1 MPYIA
6 RGYKPRGEQ
15 KNLSIKTKLSMIM
28 SCSVLVI
35 LVLNIALSYYTTEEN
50 LRQDS
55 ENKMVLTAKQIAIA
69 VEQNQ
74 YSSDYV
80 KRQIGNNLWLAA
92 VMAAEELD
100 PDINNITNEELVR
113 LSQKV
118 GVSHISLME
127 QTDDDIVVSR
137 SSDPREIGLSTK
149 SMTYWY
155 QAFKQ
160 LFEKQQVTIP
170 QGQKLE
176 HFWSDGFEYSTSS
189 PSDIDIWGY
198 YHDGKRNYIINPFYN
213 NTEVDDYVK
222 ISSPDEILNK
232 IREVNPSILEIT
244 GINPLTFG
252 SPNMGDDGRD
262 SNFSKLNNRPIRF
275 GTYQYG
281 STNEDHRAVVRA
293 IRTGQ
298 NVSFVSETH
307 EQKVLKSFI
316 PIFTP
321 NQSSYVISIVM
332 DYKQIS
338 SMVSEQLVSH
348 ASISLV
354 LLEIVIFG
362 SYLLAGYITRP
373 IQSILGKV
381 NDVAEGHFDFRLKV
395 RRKDELGQLANRI
408 NAMIRNLGHYTSRL
422 KQMYEENRAV
432 KEHLESIINQTAD
445 AIHITD
451 LEGKVLRVNRAFEQ
465 LYGFRSREVEGR
477 NLKIIPP
484 EAEEEMKRQHAQLVE
499 GMSITSNE
507 TTWMKKDGTRVE
519 VSVSTAPVRDE
530 AGEITALISVSRD
543 ITSRNRMEELLR
555 RSEKLTTVG
564 QLAAGVAHE
573 IRNPLTTLR
582 GFLQLQQES
591 NKLNHRHLDLMLSE
605 LDRINLIVGE
615 FLILAKPQAVH
626 FQNRDIRFILGDV
639 ISLLDSQ
646 AHLHG
651 VEFVLRASSDSA
663 MVHCEEN
670 QLKQVFIN
678 LLKNG
683 MEAMPNGGSIH
694 IKLKH
699 DEQLKRV
706 RIEIRDE
713 GIGIPEEMMPKLGE
727 PFFTNKESGT
737 GLGLMVSQRII
748 QSHKGM
754 MDIKSVMNKGTTVII
769 ELPASDQQ
777 PEVIEVD
784 QITDEP
790 FTDEEN

>member
-1 MPYIA
+1 M
-6 RGYKPRGEQ
+6 
-15 KNLSIKTKLSMIM
+15 SIKTKLSMIM

-55 ENKMVLTAKQIAIA
+55 ETKMVLTAKQIAIA
-69 VEQNQ
+69 VEQSQ
-74 YSSDYV
+74 SSSEYV
-80 KRQIGNNLWLAA
+80 KRQIGNNLWLAS
-92 VMAAEELD
+92 VMAAGELD
-100 PDINNITNEELVR
+100 PNINNITNEDLVR
-113 LSQKV
+113 MSEKV

-127 QTDDDIVVSR
+127 QTADDIVVTR
-137 SSDPREIGLSTK
+137 SSDPKEIGLSTK

-160 LFEKQQVTIP
+160 LFENHQVTIS
-170 QGQKLE
+170 QGQKLD
-176 HFWSDGFEYSTSS
+176 HFWSDGFEYSTSN
-189 PSDIDIWGY
+189 PSDVDIWGY

-213 NTEVDDYVK
+213 NAAVDDYVK
-222 ISSPDEILNK
+222 ISGPDEILNK
-232 IREVNPSILEIT
+232 IREVNSSILEIT

-252 SPNMGDDGRD
+252 SSNMSNDGRD
-262 SNFSKLNNRPIRF
+262 TNHNKLNNRPIRF

-281 STNEDHRAVVRA
+281 AAGEDHKAVVRA

-321 NQSSYVISIVM
+321 NESSYVISIVM

-381 NDVAEGHFDFRLKV
+381 NDVADGHFDFRLKV

-408 NAMIRNLGHYTSRL
+408 NAMIRNLGHYTNRL

-451 LEGKVLRVNRAFEQ
+451 LDGNVLRVNRAFEQ
-465 LYGFRSREVEGR
+465 LYGWRSREVEGR
-477 NLKIIPP
+477 KLKIIPP
-484 EAEEEMKRQHAQLVE
+484 GTEEEMEEQHAQLIE

-507 TTWMKKDGTRVE
+507 TTWMKKDGSRVE

-582 GFLQLQQES
+582 GFLQLQQET

-626 FQNRDIRFILGDV
+626 FQERDIRFILGDV

-651 VEFVLRASSDSA
+651 VEFVLNASSDSA

-683 MEAMPNGGSIH
+683 MEAMPDGGNIR
-694 IKLKH
+694 IKLNH
-699 DEQLKRV
+699 DEENSRV
-706 RIEIRDE
+706 RIEIKDE
-713 GIGIPEEMMPKLGE
+713 GTGIPEELMPKLGE
-727 PFFTNKESGT
+727 PFFTSKESGT

-769 ELPASDQQ
+769 DLPASPQQ
-777 PEVIEVD
+777 TESIEEEHK
-784 QITDEP
+784 TDNEP
-790 FTDEEN
+790 TDEEN

>member
-6 RGYKPRGEQ
+6 KGYKPRGEL
-15 KNLSIKTKLSMIM
+15 KKLSIKTKLSMIM

-35 LVLNIALSYYTTEEN
+35 LILNIALSYYTTEEN

-55 ENKMVLTAKQIAIA
+55 ETKMVLTAKQIAIS

-74 YSSDYV
+74 NSLDYV
-80 KRQIGNNLWLAA
+80 KRQIGNNLWLAS

-113 LSQKV
+113 LSKKV

-127 QTDDDIVVSR
+127 QTEDDIVVTR
-137 SSDPREIGLSTK
+137 SSDPREVGLSTK
-149 SMTYWY
+149 KMTYWY

-160 LFEKQQVTIP
+160 LFEKHQVTIT
-170 QGQKLE
+170 QGQKLD

-213 NTEVDDYVK
+213 NAEVDDYVK
-222 ISSPDEILNK
+222 ISGPDEILNK

-252 SPNMGDDGRD
+252 SPNMSDDGRD
-262 SNFSKLNNRPIRF
+262 SNYSKLNNRPIRF

-281 STNEDHRAVVRA
+281 TADEDHRAVVRA

-321 NQSSYVISIVM
+321 NEASYVISIVM

-381 NDVAEGHFDFRLKV
+381 NDVADGHFDFRLKV

-408 NAMIRNLGHYTSRL
+408 NAMIRNLGHYTNRL

-451 LEGKVLRVNRAFEQ
+451 LDGKVLRVNRAFEQ
-465 LYGFRSREVEGR
+465 LYGWRSREVENR
-477 NLKIIPP
+477 RLKIIPP
-484 EAEEEMKRQHAQLVE
+484 EAEEEMKQQHAQLIE
-499 GMSITSNE
+499 GLSITSNE
-507 TTWMKKDGTRVE
+507 TVWMKKDGTRVE

-530 AGEITALISVSRD
+530 LGEITALISVSRD

-582 GFLQLQQES
+582 GFLQLQQET

-626 FQNRDIRFILGDV
+626 FQERDIRFILGDV

-651 VEFVLRASSDSA
+651 VEFVLNASSDSA

-683 MEAMPNGGSIH
+683 MEAMPNGGSIR
-694 IKLKH
+694 IRLDH
-699 DEQLKRV
+699 DEELNRV
-706 RIEIRDE
+706 RIEIKDE

-769 ELPASDQQ
+769 DLPATKQL
-777 PEVIEVD
+777 PESVD
-784 QITDEP
+784 EDDRAEDAL
-790 FTDEEN
+790 TDEEN

>member
-6 RGYKPRGEQ
+6 KGYKPRGEL
-15 KNLSIKTKLSMIM
+15 KKLSIKTKLSMIM

-35 LVLNIALSYYTTEEN
+35 LILNIALSYYTTEEN

-55 ENKMVLTAKQIAIA
+55 ETKMVLTAKQIAIS

-74 YSSDYV
+74 NSLDYV
-80 KRQIGNNLWLAA
+80 KRQIGNNLWLAS

-113 LSQKV
+113 LSKKV

-127 QTDDDIVVSR
+127 QTEDDIVVTR
-137 SSDPREIGLSTK
+137 SSDPREVGLSTK
-149 SMTYWY
+149 KMTYWY

-160 LFEKQQVTIP
+160 LFEKHQVTIT
-170 QGQKLE
+170 QGQKLD

-213 NTEVDDYVK
+213 NAEVDDYVK
-222 ISSPDEILNK
+222 ISGPDEILNK

-252 SPNMGDDGRD
+252 SPNMSDDGRD
-262 SNFSKLNNRPIRF
+262 SNYSKLNNRPIRF

-281 STNEDHRAVVRA
+281 TADEDHRAVVRA

-321 NQSSYVISIVM
+321 NEASYVISIVM

-381 NDVAEGHFDFRLKV
+381 NDVADGHFDFRLKV

-408 NAMIRNLGHYTSRL
+408 NAMIRNLGHYTNRL

-451 LEGKVLRVNRAFEQ
+451 LDGKVLRVNRAFEQ
-465 LYGFRSREVEGR
+465 LYGWRSREVENR
-477 NLKIIPP
+477 RLKIIPP
-484 EAEEEMKRQHAQLVE
+484 EAEEEMRQQHAQLIE
-499 GMSITSNE
+499 GLSITSNE
-507 TTWMKKDGTRVE
+507 TVWMKKDGTRVE

-530 AGEITALISVSRD
+530 LGEITALISVSRD

-582 GFLQLQQES
+582 GFLQLQQET

-626 FQNRDIRFILGDV
+626 FQERDIRFILGDV

-651 VEFVLRASSDSA
+651 VEFVLNASSDSA

-683 MEAMPNGGSIH
+683 MEAMPNGGSIR
-694 IKLKH
+694 IRLDH
-699 DEQLKRV
+699 DEELNRV
-706 RIEIRDE
+706 RIEIKDE

-769 ELPASDQQ
+769 DLPATKQL
-777 PEVIEVD
+777 PESVEED
-784 QITDEP
+784 DRAEDA

>member
-6 RGYKPRGEQ
+6 KGYKPRGEL
-15 KNLSIKTKLSMIM
+15 KKLSIKTKLSMIM

-35 LVLNIALSYYTTEEN
+35 LILNIALSYYTTEEN

-55 ENKMVLTAKQIAIA
+55 ETKMVLTAKQIAIS

-74 YSSDYV
+74 NSLDYV
-80 KRQIGNNLWLAA
+80 KRQIGNNLWLAS

-113 LSQKV
+113 LSKKV

-127 QTDDDIVVSR
+127 QTEDDIVVTR
-137 SSDPREIGLSTK
+137 SSDPREVGLSTK
-149 SMTYWY
+149 KMTYWY

-160 LFEKQQVTIP
+160 LFEKHQVTIT
-170 QGQKLE
+170 QGQKLD

-213 NTEVDDYVK
+213 NAEVDDYVK
-222 ISSPDEILNK
+222 ISGPDEILNK

-252 SPNMGDDGRD
+252 SPNMSDDGRD
-262 SNFSKLNNRPIRF
+262 SNNSKLNNRPIRF

-281 STNEDHRAVVRA
+281 TADEDHRAVVRA

-321 NQSSYVISIVM
+321 NEASYVISIVM

-381 NDVAEGHFDFRLKV
+381 NDVADGHFDFRLKV

-408 NAMIRNLGHYTSRL
+408 NAMIRNLGHYTNRL

-451 LEGKVLRVNRAFEQ
+451 LDGKVLRVNRAFEQ
-465 LYGFRSREVEGR
+465 LYGWRSREVENR
-477 NLKIIPP
+477 RLKIIPP
-484 EAEEEMKRQHAQLVE
+484 EAEEEMKQQHAQLIE
-499 GMSITSNE
+499 GLSITSNE
-507 TTWMKKDGTRVE
+507 TIWMKKDGSRVE

-530 AGEITALISVSRD
+530 LGEITALISVSRD

-582 GFLQLQQES
+582 GFLQLQQET

-626 FQNRDIRFILGDV
+626 FQERDIRFILGDV

-651 VEFVLRASSDSA
+651 VEFVLNASSDSA

-683 MEAMPNGGSIH
+683 MEAMPNGGSIR
-694 IKLKH
+694 IRLDH
-699 DEQLKRV
+699 DEELNRV
-706 RIEIRDE
+706 RIEIKDE

-769 ELPASDQQ
+769 DLPATKQL
-777 PEVIEVD
+777 PESVEED
-784 QITDEP
+784 DRAEDAL
-790 FTDEEN
+790 TDEEN

>member
-1 MPYIA
+1 M
-6 RGYKPRGEQ
+6 
-15 KNLSIKTKLSMIM
+15 SIKTKLSMIM

-35 LVLNIALSYYTTEEN
+35 LILNIALSYYTTEEN

-55 ENKMVLTAKQIAIA
+55 ENKMVLTAKQIAIS

-74 YSSDYV
+74 YSAEYV
-80 KRQIGNNLWLAA
+80 KRQIGNNLWLASI
-92 VMAAEELD
+92 MAAEELD
-100 PDINNITNEELVR
+100 PDIKNITNEDLVR
-113 LSQKV
+113 LSKRV
-118 GVSHISLME
+118 GVSHISLLE
-127 QTDDDIVVSR
+127 QTDDDIVVNR

-160 LFEKQQVTIP
+160 LFEKHQVTIP
-170 QGQKLE
+170 QGQKLD

-189 PSDIDIWGY
+189 PTDIDIWGY

-244 GINPLTFG
+244 GINPLTFA
-252 SPNMGDDGRD
+252 SPDMSGDGRD
-262 SNFSKLNNRPIRF
+262 TNFSKLNNRPIRF

-281 STNEDHRAVVRA
+281 SVDEDHRAVVRA
-293 IRTGQ
+293 VRTGQ

-307 EQKVLKSFI
+307 DQKVLKSFI

-321 NQSSYVISIVM
+321 NESSYVISIVM

-381 NDVAEGHFDFRLKV
+381 NDVADGHFDFRLKIK
-395 RRKDELGQLANRI
+395 RKDELGQLANRI

-477 NLKIIPP
+477 LLKIIPP
-484 EAEEEMKRQHAQLVE
+484 EAEEEMKQQHAQLVE

-507 TTWMKKDGTRVE
+507 TIWMKKDGTRVE

-626 FQNRDIRFILGDV
+626 FQERDIRFILGDV

-651 VEFVLRASSDSA
+651 VEFVLHASSDSA

-678 LLKNG
+678 VLKNG

-694 IKLKH
+694 IKLKA
-699 DEQLKRV
+699 DELAKRV
-706 RIEIRDE
+706 RIEIKDE
-713 GIGIPEEMMPKLGE
+713 GIGIPEDMMSKLGE

-754 MDIKSVMNKGTTVII
+754 MDIKSVMNRGTTVII
-769 ELPASDQQ
+769 ELPASELHPQLQEADQTAVEQQ
-777 PEVIEVD
+777 P
-784 QITDEP
+784 
-790 FTDEEN
+790 DEEN

>member
-1 MPYIA
+1 M
-6 RGYKPRGEQ
+6 
-15 KNLSIKTKLSMIM
+15 SIKTKLSMIM

-55 ENKMVLTAKQIAIA
+55 ENKMVLTAKQIAIS

-74 YSSDYV
+74 YSSEYV
-80 KRQIGNNLWLAA
+80 KRQIGNNLWLAS

-100 PDINNITNEELVR
+100 PDINNITNEDLVR
-113 LSQKV
+113 VSKKV

-127 QTDDDIVVSR
+127 QTEDDIVVTR

-160 LFEKQQVTIP
+160 LFEKHQVTIP
-170 QGQKLE
+170 QGQALD

-198 YHDGKRNYIINPFYN
+198 YHDGERNYIINPFYN
-213 NTEVDDYVK
+213 NAEVDDYVK
-222 ISSPDEILNK
+222 ISGPDEILNK

-252 SPNMGDDGRD
+252 SPSMNDDGRD
-262 SNFSKLNNRPIRF
+262 SNFSKLNNKPIRF

-281 STNEDHRAVVRA
+281 TTEEDHRAVVKA

-307 EQKVLKSFI
+307 DQKVLKSFI

-321 NQSSYVISIVM
+321 NQSSYVIGIVM

-373 IQSILGKV
+373 IQLILGKV
-381 NDVAEGHFDFRLKV
+381 NDVVDGHFDFRLKV
-395 RRKDELGQLANRI
+395 KRKDELGQLANRI
-408 NAMIRNLGHYTSRL
+408 NAMIRNLGHYTNRL

-451 LEGKVLRVNRAFEQ
+451 LDGNVLRVNRAFEQ
-465 LYGFRSREVEGR
+465 LYGWRSREVEGR
-477 NLKIIPP
+477 TLKIIPP
-484 EAEEEMKRQHAQLVE
+484 EAEEERREQHAQLIE

-530 AGEITALISVSRD
+530 EGEITALISVSRD

-582 GFLQLQQES
+582 GFLQLQQQT

-605 LDRINLIVGE
+605 LERINLIVGE

-626 FQNRDIRFILGDV
+626 FQDRDIRFILGDV

-651 VEFVLRASSDSA
+651 VEFVLSASSDSA

-683 MEAMPNGGSIH
+683 MEAMPNGGSIRIRLH
-694 IKLKH
+694 HEEELN
-699 DEQLKRV
+699 RV
-706 RIEIRDE
+706 RIEIKDE

-754 MDIKSVMNKGTTVII
+754 MDIRSVMNKGTTVII
-769 ELPASDQQ
+769 DLPASDKLPEQAKDDNTEQ
-777 PEVIEVD
+777 P
-784 QITDEP
+784 P
-790 FTDEEN
+790 TDEEN

>member
-6 RGYKPRGEQ
+6 KGYKPRGEL
-15 KNLSIKTKLSMIM
+15 KKLSIKTKLSMIM

-35 LVLNIALSYYTTEEN
+35 LILNIALSYYTTEEN

-55 ENKMVLTAKQIAIA
+55 ETKMVLTAKQIAIS

-74 YSSDYV
+74 NSLDYV
-80 KRQIGNNLWLAA
+80 KRQIGNNLWLAS

-113 LSQKV
+113 LSKKV

-127 QTDDDIVVSR
+127 QTEDDIVVTR
-137 SSDPREIGLSTK
+137 SSDPREVGLSTK
-149 SMTYWY
+149 KMTYWY

-160 LFEKQQVTIP
+160 LFEKHQVTIT
-170 QGQKLE
+170 QGQKLD

-213 NTEVDDYVK
+213 NAEVDDYVK
-222 ISSPDEILNK
+222 ISGPDEILNK

-252 SPNMGDDGRD
+252 SPNMNNDGRD
-262 SNFSKLNNRPIRF
+262 SNYSKLNNRPIRF

-281 STNEDHRAVVRA
+281 TADEDHRAVVRA

-321 NQSSYVISIVM
+321 NEASYVISIVM

-381 NDVAEGHFDFRLKV
+381 NDVADGHFDFRLKV

-408 NAMIRNLGHYTSRL
+408 NAMIRNLGHYTNRL

-451 LEGKVLRVNRAFEQ
+451 LDGKVLRVNRAFEQ
-465 LYGFRSREVEGR
+465 LYGWRSREVENR
-477 NLKIIPP
+477 RLKIIPP
-484 EAEEEMKRQHAQLVE
+484 EAEEEMKQQHAQLIE
-499 GMSITSNE
+499 GLSITSNE
-507 TTWMKKDGTRVE
+507 TIWMKKDGTRVE

-530 AGEITALISVSRD
+530 LGEITALISVSRD

-582 GFLQLQQES
+582 GFLQLQQET

-626 FQNRDIRFILGDV
+626 FQERDIRFILGDV

-651 VEFVLRASSDSA
+651 VEFVLNASSDSA

-683 MEAMPNGGSIH
+683 MEAMPDGGSIR
-694 IKLKH
+694 IRLDH
-699 DEQLKRV
+699 DEELNRV
-706 RIEIRDE
+706 RIEIKDE

-769 ELPASDQQ
+769 DLPATKQL
-777 PEVIEVD
+777 PESVEEED
-784 QITDEP
+784 RAEEAL
-790 FTDEEN
+790 TDEEN

>member
-1 MPYIA
+1 M
-6 RGYKPRGEQ
+6 
-15 KNLSIKTKLSMIM
+15 SIKTKLSMIM

-35 LVLNIALSYYTTEEN
+35 LILNIALSYYTTEEN

-55 ENKMVLTAKQIAIA
+55 ETKMVLTAKQIAIS

-74 YSSDYV
+74 NSLDYV
-80 KRQIGNNLWLAA
+80 KRQIGNNLWLAS

-113 LSQKV
+113 LSKKV

-127 QTDDDIVVSR
+127 QTEDDIVVTR
-137 SSDPREIGLSTK
+137 SSDPREVGLSTK
-149 SMTYWY
+149 KMTYWY

-160 LFEKQQVTIP
+160 LFEKHQVTIT
-170 QGQKLE
+170 QGQKLD

-213 NTEVDDYVK
+213 NAEVDDYVK
-222 ISSPDEILNK
+222 ISGPDEILNK

-252 SPNMGDDGRD
+252 SPNMNNDGRD
-262 SNFSKLNNRPIRF
+262 SNYSKLNNRPIRF

-281 STNEDHRAVVRA
+281 TADEDHRAVVRA

-321 NQSSYVISIVM
+321 NEASYVISIVM

-381 NDVAEGHFDFRLKV
+381 NDVADGHFDFRLKV

-408 NAMIRNLGHYTSRL
+408 NAMIRNLGHYTNRL

-451 LEGKVLRVNRAFEQ
+451 LDGKVLRVNRAFEQ
-465 LYGFRSREVEGR
+465 LYGWRSREVENR
-477 NLKIIPP
+477 RLKIIPP
-484 EAEEEMKRQHAQLVE
+484 EAEEEMKQQHAQLIE
-499 GMSITSNE
+499 GLSITSNE
-507 TTWMKKDGTRVE
+507 TIWMKKDGTRVE

-530 AGEITALISVSRD
+530 LGEITALISVSRD

-582 GFLQLQQES
+582 GFLQLQQET

-626 FQNRDIRFILGDV
+626 FQERDIRFILGDV

-651 VEFVLRASSDSA
+651 VEFVLNASSDSA

-683 MEAMPNGGSIH
+683 MEAMPDGGSIR
-694 IKLKH
+694 IRLDH
-699 DEQLKRV
+699 DEELNRV
-706 RIEIRDE
+706 RIEIKDE

-769 ELPASDQQ
+769 DLPATKQL
-777 PEVIEVD
+777 PESVEEED
-784 QITDEP
+784 RAEEAL
-790 FTDEEN
+790 TDEEN

>member
-1 MPYIA
+1 M
-6 RGYKPRGEQ
+6 
-15 KNLSIKTKLSMIM
+15 SIKTKLSMIM

-35 LVLNIALSYYTTEEN
+35 LILNIALSYYTTEEN

-55 ENKMVLTAKQIAIA
+55 ETKMVLTAKQIAIS

-74 YSSDYV
+74 NSLDYV
-80 KRQIGNNLWLAA
+80 KRQIGNNLWLAS

-113 LSQKV
+113 LSKKV

-127 QTDDDIVVSR
+127 QTEDDIVVTR
-137 SSDPREIGLSTK
+137 SSDPREVGLSTK
-149 SMTYWY
+149 KMTYWY

-160 LFEKQQVTIP
+160 LFEKHQVTIT
-170 QGQKLE
+170 QGQKLD

-213 NTEVDDYVK
+213 NAEVDDYVK
-222 ISSPDEILNK
+222 ISGPDEILNK

-252 SPNMGDDGRD
+252 SPNMSDDGRD
-262 SNFSKLNNRPIRF
+262 SNYSKLNNRPIRF

-281 STNEDHRAVVRA
+281 TADEDHRAVVRA

-321 NQSSYVISIVM
+321 NEASYVISIVM

-381 NDVAEGHFDFRLKV
+381 NDVADGHFDFRLKV

-408 NAMIRNLGHYTSRL
+408 NAMIRNLGHYTNRL

-451 LEGKVLRVNRAFEQ
+451 LDGKVLRVNRAFEQ
-465 LYGFRSREVEGR
+465 LYGWRSREVENR
-477 NLKIIPP
+477 RLKIIPP
-484 EAEEEMKRQHAQLVE
+484 EAEEEMKQQHAQLIE
-499 GMSITSNE
+499 GLSITSNE
-507 TTWMKKDGTRVE
+507 TVWMKKDGTRVE

-530 AGEITALISVSRD
+530 LGEITALISVSRD

-582 GFLQLQQES
+582 GFLQLQQET

-626 FQNRDIRFILGDV
+626 FQERDIRFILGDV

-651 VEFVLRASSDSA
+651 VEFVLNASSDSA

-683 MEAMPNGGSIH
+683 MEAMPNGGSIR
-694 IKLKH
+694 IRLDH
-699 DEQLKRV
+699 DEELNRV
-706 RIEIRDE
+706 RIEIKDE

-769 ELPASDQQ
+769 DLPATKQL
-777 PEVIEVD
+777 PESVD
-784 QITDEP
+784 EDDRAEDAL
-790 FTDEEN
+790 TDEEN

>member
-1 MPYIA
+1 
-6 RGYKPRGEQ
+6 
-15 KNLSIKTKLSMIM
+15 M
-28 SCSVLVI
+28 S
-35 LVLNIALSYYTTEEN
+35 N
-50 LRQDS
+50 
-55 ENKMVLTAKQIAIA
+55 
-69 VEQNQ
+69 
-74 YSSDYV
+74 
-80 KRQIGNNLWLAA
+80 
-92 VMAAEELD
+92 
-100 PDINNITNEELVR
+100 
-113 LSQKV
+113 
-118 GVSHISLME
+118 
-127 QTDDDIVVSR
+127 
-137 SSDPREIGLSTK
+137 
-149 SMTYWY
+149 
-155 QAFKQ
+155 
-160 LFEKQQVTIP
+160 
-170 QGQKLE
+170 
-176 HFWSDGFEYSTSS
+176 
-189 PSDIDIWGY
+189 
-198 YHDGKRNYIINPFYN
+198 
-213 NTEVDDYVK
+213 
-222 ISSPDEILNK
+222 
-232 IREVNPSILEIT
+232 
-244 GINPLTFG
+244 
-252 SPNMGDDGRD
+252 DGRD
-262 SNFSKLNNRPIRF
+262 TNHSKLNNRPIRF

-281 STNEDHRAVVRA
+281 TAEEDHKAVVRA

-321 NQSSYVISIVM
+321 NESSYVISIVM

-381 NDVAEGHFDFRLKV
+381 NDVADGHFDFRLKV

-408 NAMIRNLGHYTSRL
+408 NAMIRNLGHYTNRL

-451 LEGKVLRVNRAFEQ
+451 LDGNVLRVNRAFEQ
-465 LYGFRSREVEGR
+465 LYGWRSREVEGR
-477 NLKIIPP
+477 QLKIIPP
-484 EAEEEMKRQHAQLVE
+484 GTEEQMREQHAQLIE

-507 TTWMKKDGTRVE
+507 TTWMKKDGSRVE

-582 GFLQLQQES
+582 GFLQLQQET

-626 FQNRDIRFILGDV
+626 FQERDIRFILGDV

-651 VEFVLRASSDSA
+651 VEFVLNASSDSA

-683 MEAMPNGGSIH
+683 MEAMPDGGNIR
-694 IKLKH
+694 IKLNH
-699 DEQLKRV
+699 DEENSRV
-706 RIEIRDE
+706 RIEIKDE
-713 GIGIPEEMMPKLGE
+713 GTGIPEELMPKLGE
-727 PFFTNKESGT
+727 PFFTSKESGT

-769 ELPASDQQ
+769 DLPASQQQ
-777 PEVIEVD
+777 PESIEEEHK
-784 QITDEP
+784 TDNEL
-790 FTDEEN
+790 TDEEN

>member
-1 MPYIA
+1 M
-6 RGYKPRGEQ
+6 
-15 KNLSIKTKLSMIM
+15 SIKTKLSMIM

-35 LVLNIALSYYTTEEN
+35 LILNIALSYYTTEEN

-55 ENKMVLTAKQIAIA
+55 ETKMVLTAKQIAIS

-74 YSSDYV
+74 NSLDYV
-80 KRQIGNNLWLAA
+80 KRQIGNNLWLAS

-113 LSQKV
+113 LSKKV

-127 QTDDDIVVSR
+127 QTEDDIVVTR
-137 SSDPREIGLSTK
+137 SSDPREVGLSTK
-149 SMTYWY
+149 KMTYWY

-160 LFEKQQVTIP
+160 LFEKHQVTIT
-170 QGQKLE
+170 QGQKLD

-213 NTEVDDYVK
+213 NAEVDDYVK
-222 ISSPDEILNK
+222 ISGPDEILNK

-252 SPNMGDDGRD
+252 SPNMSDDGRD
-262 SNFSKLNNRPIRF
+262 SNYSKLNNRPIRF

-281 STNEDHRAVVRA
+281 TADEDHRAVVRA

-321 NQSSYVISIVM
+321 NEASYVISIVM

-381 NDVAEGHFDFRLKV
+381 NDVADGHFDFRLKV

-408 NAMIRNLGHYTSRL
+408 NAMIRNLGHYTNRL

-451 LEGKVLRVNRAFEQ
+451 LDGKVLRVNRAFEQ
-465 LYGFRSREVEGR
+465 LYGWRSREVENR
-477 NLKIIPP
+477 RLKIIPP
-484 EAEEEMKRQHAQLVE
+484 EAEEEMKQQHAQLIE
-499 GMSITSNE
+499 GLSITSNE
-507 TTWMKKDGTRVE
+507 TVWMKKDGTRVE

-530 AGEITALISVSRD
+530 LGEITALISVSRD

-582 GFLQLQQES
+582 GFLQLQQET

-626 FQNRDIRFILGDV
+626 FQERDIRFILGDV

-651 VEFVLRASSDSA
+651 VEFVLNASSDSA

-683 MEAMPNGGSIH
+683 MEAMPNGGSIR
-694 IKLKH
+694 IRLDH
-699 DEQLKRV
+699 DEELNRV
-706 RIEIRDE
+706 RIEIKDE

-769 ELPASDQQ
+769 DLPATKQL
-777 PEVIEVD
+777 PESVEED
-784 QITDEP
+784 DRTEDAL
-790 FTDEEN
+790 TDEEN

>member
-1 MPYIA
+1 M
-6 RGYKPRGEQ
+6 
-15 KNLSIKTKLSMIM
+15 SIKTKLSMIM

-55 ENKMVLTAKQIAIA
+55 ENKMVLTAKQIAIS

-74 YSSDYV
+74 YSSEYV
-80 KRQIGNNLWLAA
+80 KRQIGSNLWLAS
-92 VMAAEELD
+92 VMTAEELD
-100 PDINNITNEELVR
+100 PDINNITNEDLVR
-113 LSQKV
+113 VSKKV

-127 QTDDDIVVSR
+127 QTEDDIIVTR

-155 QAFKQ
+155 QAFQQ
-160 LFEKQQVTIP
+160 LFEKHQVTIP
-170 QGQKLE
+170 QGQALD

-213 NTEVDDYVK
+213 NAEVDDYVK
-222 ISSPDEILNK
+222 ISGPDEILNK

-252 SPNMGDDGRD
+252 SPSMNDDGRD
-262 SNFSKLNNRPIRF
+262 SNFSKLNNKPIRF

-281 STNEDHRAVVRA
+281 TTEEDHRAVVKA

-307 EQKVLKSFI
+307 DQKVLKSFI

-321 NQSSYVISIVM
+321 NQSSYVIGIVM

-373 IQSILGKV
+373 IQLILGKV
-381 NDVAEGHFDFRLKV
+381 NDVVDGHFDFRLKV
-395 RRKDELGQLANRI
+395 KRKDELGQLANRI
-408 NAMIRNLGHYTSRL
+408 NAMIRNLGHYTNRL

-451 LEGKVLRVNRAFEQ
+451 LDGNVLRVNRAFEQ
-465 LYGFRSREVEGR
+465 LYGWRSREVEGR
-477 NLKIIPP
+477 TLKIIPP
-484 EAEEEMKRQHAQLVE
+484 EAEEERREQHAQLIE

-530 AGEITALISVSRD
+530 EGEITALISVSRD

-582 GFLQLQQES
+582 GFLQLQQQT

-626 FQNRDIRFILGDV
+626 FQDRDIRFILGDV

-651 VEFVLRASSDSA
+651 VEFVLSASSDSA

-683 MEAMPNGGSIH
+683 MEAMPNGGSIRIRLH
-694 IKLKH
+694 HEEELN
-699 DEQLKRV
+699 RV
-706 RIEIRDE
+706 RIEIKDE

-754 MDIKSVMNKGTTVII
+754 MDIRSVMNKGTTVII
-769 ELPASDQQ
+769 DLPASDKLPEQAEDNNVTEQ
-777 PEVIEVD
+777 P
-784 QITDEP
+784 P
-790 FTDEEN
+790 TDEEN

>member
-1 MPYIA
+1 M
-6 RGYKPRGEQ
+6 
-15 KNLSIKTKLSMIM
+15 SIKTKLSMIM

-55 ENKMVLTAKQIAIA
+55 ETKMVLTAKQIAIA
-69 VEQNQ
+69 VEQSQ
-74 YSSDYV
+74 SSSEYV
-80 KRQIGNNLWLAA
+80 KRQIGNNLWLAS

-100 PDINNITNEELVR
+100 PNINNITNEDLVR
-113 LSQKV
+113 MSEKV

-127 QTDDDIVVSR
+127 QTADDIVVTR
-137 SSDPREIGLSTK
+137 SSDPKEIGLSTK

-160 LFEKQQVTIP
+160 LFENHQVTIS
-170 QGQKLE
+170 QGQKLD
-176 HFWSDGFEYSTSS
+176 HFWSDGFEYSTSN
-189 PSDIDIWGY
+189 PSDVDIWGY

-213 NTEVDDYVK
+213 NAAVDDYVK
-222 ISSPDEILNK
+222 ISGPDEILNK
-232 IREVNPSILEIT
+232 IREVNSSILEIT

-252 SPNMGDDGRD
+252 SSSMSNDGRD
-262 SNFSKLNNRPIRF
+262 TNHNKLNNRPIRF

-281 STNEDHRAVVRA
+281 AAEEDHKAVVRA

-321 NQSSYVISIVM
+321 NESSYVISIVM

-381 NDVAEGHFDFRLKV
+381 NDVADGHFDFRLKV

-408 NAMIRNLGHYTSRL
+408 NAMIRNLGHYTNRL

-451 LEGKVLRVNRAFEQ
+451 LDGNVLRVNRAFEQ
-465 LYGFRSREVEGR
+465 LYGWRSREVEGR
-477 NLKIIPP
+477 KLKIIPP
-484 EAEEEMKRQHAQLVE
+484 GTEEEMEEQHAQLIE

-507 TTWMKKDGTRVE
+507 TTWMKKDGSRVE

-582 GFLQLQQES
+582 GFLQLQQET

-626 FQNRDIRFILGDV
+626 FQERDIRFILGDV

-651 VEFVLRASSDSA
+651 VEFVLNASSDSA

-683 MEAMPNGGSIH
+683 MEAMPDGGNIR
-694 IKLKH
+694 IKLNH
-699 DEQLKRV
+699 DEENSRV
-706 RIEIRDE
+706 RIEIKDE
-713 GIGIPEEMMPKLGE
+713 GTGIPEELMPKLGE
-727 PFFTNKESGT
+727 PFFTSKESGT

-769 ELPASDQQ
+769 DLPASQQ
-777 PEVIEVD
+777 QTESIEEEHK
-784 QITDEP
+784 TDNEP
-790 FTDEEN
+790 TDEEN

>member
-1 MPYIA
+1 
-6 RGYKPRGEQ
+6 
-15 KNLSIKTKLSMIM
+15 M

-55 ENKMVLTAKQIAIA
+55 ETKMVLTAKQIAIA
-69 VEQNQ
+69 VEQSQ
-74 YSSDYV
+74 SSSEYV
-80 KRQIGNNLWLAA
+80 KRQIGNNLWLAS
-92 VMAAEELD
+92 VMAAGELD
-100 PDINNITNEELVR
+100 PNINNITNEDLVR
-113 LSQKV
+113 MSEKV

-127 QTDDDIVVSR
+127 QTADDIVVTR
-137 SSDPREIGLSTK
+137 SSDPKEIGLSTK

-160 LFEKQQVTIP
+160 LFENHQVTIS
-170 QGQKLE
+170 QGQKLD
-176 HFWSDGFEYSTSS
+176 HFWSDGFEYSTSN
-189 PSDIDIWGY
+189 PSDVDIWGY

-213 NTEVDDYVK
+213 NAAVDDYVK
-222 ISSPDEILNK
+222 ISGPDEILNK
-232 IREVNPSILEIT
+232 IREVNSSILEIT

-252 SPNMGDDGRD
+252 SSNMSNDGRD
-262 SNFSKLNNRPIRF
+262 TNHNKLNNRPIRF

-281 STNEDHRAVVRA
+281 AAGEDHKAVVRA

-321 NQSSYVISIVM
+321 NESSYVISIVM

-381 NDVAEGHFDFRLKV
+381 NDVADGHFDFRLKV

-408 NAMIRNLGHYTSRL
+408 NAMIRNLGHYTNRL

-451 LEGKVLRVNRAFEQ
+451 LDGNVLRVNRAFEQ
-465 LYGFRSREVEGR
+465 LYGWRSREVEGR
-477 NLKIIPP
+477 KLKIIPP
-484 EAEEEMKRQHAQLVE
+484 GTEEEMEEQHAQLIE

-507 TTWMKKDGTRVE
+507 TTWMKKDGSRVE

-582 GFLQLQQES
+582 GFLQLQQET

-626 FQNRDIRFILGDV
+626 FQERDIRFILGDV

-651 VEFVLRASSDSA
+651 VEFVLNASSDSA

-683 MEAMPNGGSIH
+683 MEAMPDGGNIR
-694 IKLKH
+694 IKLNH
-699 DEQLKRV
+699 DEENSRV
-706 RIEIRDE
+706 RIEIKDE
-713 GIGIPEEMMPKLGE
+713 GTGIPEELMPKLGE
-727 PFFTNKESGT
+727 PFFTSKESGT

-769 ELPASDQQ
+769 DLPASPQQ
-777 PEVIEVD
+777 TESIEEEHK
-784 QITDEP
+784 TDNEP
-790 FTDEEN
+790 TDEEN

>member
-1 MPYIA
+1 M
-6 RGYKPRGEQ
+6 
-15 KNLSIKTKLSMIM
+15 SIKTKLSMIM

-35 LVLNIALSYYTTEEN
+35 LILNIALSYYTTEEN

-55 ENKMVLTAKQIAIA
+55 ETKMVLTAKQIAIS

-74 YSSDYV
+74 NSLDYV
-80 KRQIGNNLWLAA
+80 KRQIGNNLWLAS

-113 LSQKV
+113 LSKKV

-127 QTDDDIVVSR
+127 QTEDDIVVTR
-137 SSDPREIGLSTK
+137 SSDPREVGLSTK
-149 SMTYWY
+149 KMTYWY

-160 LFEKQQVTIP
+160 LFEKHQVTIT
-170 QGQKLE
+170 QGQKLD

-213 NTEVDDYVK
+213 NAEVDDYVK
-222 ISSPDEILNK
+222 ISGPDEILNK

-252 SPNMGDDGRD
+252 SPNMSDDGRD
-262 SNFSKLNNRPIRF
+262 SNYSKLNNRPIRF

-281 STNEDHRAVVRA
+281 TADEDHRAVVRA

-321 NQSSYVISIVM
+321 NEASYVISIVM

-381 NDVAEGHFDFRLKV
+381 NDVADGHFDFRLKV

-408 NAMIRNLGHYTSRL
+408 NAMIRNLGHYTNRL

-451 LEGKVLRVNRAFEQ
+451 LDGKVLRVNRAFEQ
-465 LYGFRSREVEGR
+465 LYGWRSREVENR
-477 NLKIIPP
+477 RLKIIPP
-484 EAEEEMKRQHAQLVE
+484 EAEEEMKQQHAQLIE
-499 GMSITSNE
+499 GLSITSNE
-507 TTWMKKDGTRVE
+507 TIWMKKDGTRVE

-530 AGEITALISVSRD
+530 LGEITALISVSRD

-582 GFLQLQQES
+582 GFLQLQQET

-626 FQNRDIRFILGDV
+626 FQERDIRFILGDV

-651 VEFVLRASSDSA
+651 VEFVLNASSDSA

-683 MEAMPNGGSIH
+683 MEAMPNGGSIR
-694 IKLKH
+694 IRLDH
-699 DEQLKRV
+699 DEELNRV
-706 RIEIRDE
+706 RIEIKDE

-769 ELPASDQQ
+769 DLPATKQL
-777 PEVIEVD
+777 PESVEED
-784 QITDEP
+784 DRAEDA

>member
-1 MPYIA
+1 
-6 RGYKPRGEQ
+6 
-15 KNLSIKTKLSMIM
+15 M

-69 VEQNQ
+69 VEQSQ
-74 YSSDYV
+74 SSSEYV
-80 KRQIGNNLWLAA
+80 KRQIGNNLWLAS

-100 PDINNITNEELVR
+100 PNINNITNEDLVR
-113 LSQKV
+113 MSEKV

-127 QTDDDIVVSR
+127 QTADDIVVTR
-137 SSDPREIGLSTK
+137 SSDPKEIGLSTK

-160 LFEKQQVTIP
+160 LFENHQVTIS
-170 QGQKLE
+170 QGQKLD
-176 HFWSDGFEYSTSS
+176 HFWSDGFEYSTSN
-189 PSDIDIWGY
+189 PSDVDIWGY

-213 NTEVDDYVK
+213 NAAVDDYVK
-222 ISSPDEILNK
+222 ISGPDEILNK

-252 SPNMGDDGRD
+252 SSSMSNDGRD
-262 SNFSKLNNRPIRF
+262 TNHNKLNNRPIRF

-281 STNEDHRAVVRA
+281 VAEEDHKAVVRA

-321 NQSSYVISIVM
+321 NESSYVISIVM

-381 NDVAEGHFDFRLKV
+381 NDVADGHFDFRLKV

-408 NAMIRNLGHYTSRL
+408 NAMIRNLGHYTNRL

-451 LEGKVLRVNRAFEQ
+451 LDGNVLRVNRAFEQ
-465 LYGFRSREVEGR
+465 LYGWRSREVEGR
-477 NLKIIPP
+477 KLKIIPP
-484 EAEEEMKRQHAQLVE
+484 GTEEEMEEQHAQLIE

-507 TTWMKKDGTRVE
+507 TTWMKKDGSRVE

-582 GFLQLQQES
+582 GFLQLQQET

-626 FQNRDIRFILGDV
+626 FQERDIRFILGDV

-651 VEFVLRASSDSA
+651 VEFILNASSDSA

-683 MEAMPNGGSIH
+683 MEAMPDGGNIR
-694 IKLKH
+694 IKLNH
-699 DEQLKRV
+699 DQENSRV
-706 RIEIRDE
+706 RIEIKDE
-713 GIGIPEEMMPKLGE
+713 GTGIPEELMPKLGE
-727 PFFTNKESGT
+727 PFFTSKESGT

-769 ELPASDQQ
+769 DLPASQQ
-777 PEVIEVD
+777 QTERIEEEHK
-784 QITDEP
+784 TDNEP
-790 FTDEEN
+790 TDEEN

>member
-1 MPYIA
+1 
-6 RGYKPRGEQ
+6 
-15 KNLSIKTKLSMIM
+15 
-28 SCSVLVI
+28 
-35 LVLNIALSYYTTEEN
+35 
-50 LRQDS
+50 
-55 ENKMVLTAKQIAIA
+55 
-69 VEQNQ
+69 
-74 YSSDYV
+74 
-80 KRQIGNNLWLAA
+80 
-92 VMAAEELD
+92 
-100 PDINNITNEELVR
+100 
-113 LSQKV
+113 
-118 GVSHISLME
+118 
-127 QTDDDIVVSR
+127 
-137 SSDPREIGLSTK
+137 
-149 SMTYWY
+149 
-155 QAFKQ
+155 
-160 LFEKQQVTIP
+160 
-170 QGQKLE
+170 
-176 HFWSDGFEYSTSS
+176 
-189 PSDIDIWGY
+189 
-198 YHDGKRNYIINPFYN
+198 
-213 NTEVDDYVK
+213 
-222 ISSPDEILNK
+222 
-232 IREVNPSILEIT
+232 
-244 GINPLTFG
+244 
-252 SPNMGDDGRD
+252 
-262 SNFSKLNNRPIRF
+262 
-275 GTYQYG
+275 
-281 STNEDHRAVVRA
+281 
-293 IRTGQ
+293 
-298 NVSFVSETH
+298 
-307 EQKVLKSFI
+307 
-316 PIFTP
+316 
-321 NQSSYVISIVM
+321 
-332 DYKQIS
+332 
-338 SMVSEQLVSH
+338 
-348 ASISLV
+348 
-354 LLEIVIFG
+354 
-362 SYLLAGYITRP
+362 
-373 IQSILGKV
+373 LGKV
-381 NDVAEGHFDFRLKV
+381 NDVADGHFDFRLKV

-699 DEQLKRV
+699 DEQSKRV

-769 ELPASDQQ
+769 ELPASEQQ
-777 PEVIEVD
+777 PEVIEAD
-784 QITDEP
+784 QVTDEP
-790 FTDEEN
+790 ITDEEN

>member
-6 RGYKPRGEQ
+6 KGYKPRGEL
-15 KNLSIKTKLSMIM
+15 KKLSIKTKLSMIM

-35 LVLNIALSYYTTEEN
+35 LILNIALSYYTTEEN

-55 ENKMVLTAKQIAIA
+55 ETKMVLTAKQIAIS

-74 YSSDYV
+74 NSLDYV
-80 KRQIGNNLWLAA
+80 KRQIGNNLWLAS

-113 LSQKV
+113 LSKKV

-127 QTDDDIVVSR
+127 QTEDDIVVTR
-137 SSDPREIGLSTK
+137 SSDPREVGLSTK
-149 SMTYWY
+149 KMTYWY

-160 LFEKQQVTIP
+160 LFEKHQVTIT
-170 QGQKLE
+170 QGQKLD

-213 NTEVDDYVK
+213 NAEVDDYVK
-222 ISSPDEILNK
+222 ISGPDEILNK

-252 SPNMGDDGRD
+252 SPNMSDDGRD
-262 SNFSKLNNRPIRF
+262 SNYSKLNNRPIRF

-281 STNEDHRAVVRA
+281 TADEDHRAVVRA

-321 NQSSYVISIVM
+321 NEASYVISIVM

-381 NDVAEGHFDFRLKV
+381 NDVADGHFDFRLKV

-408 NAMIRNLGHYTSRL
+408 NAMIRNLGHYTNRL

-451 LEGKVLRVNRAFEQ
+451 LDGKVLRVNRAFEQ
-465 LYGFRSREVEGR
+465 LYGWRSREVENR
-477 NLKIIPP
+477 RLKIIPP
-484 EAEEEMKRQHAQLVE
+484 EAEEEMKQQHAQLIE
-499 GMSITSNE
+499 GLSITSNE
-507 TTWMKKDGTRVE
+507 TIWMKKDGTRVE

-530 AGEITALISVSRD
+530 LGEITALISVSRD

-582 GFLQLQQES
+582 GFLQLQQET

-626 FQNRDIRFILGDV
+626 FQERDIRFILGDV

-651 VEFVLRASSDSA
+651 VEFVLNASSDSA

-683 MEAMPNGGSIH
+683 MEAMPNGGSIR
-694 IKLKH
+694 IRLDH
-699 DEQLKRV
+699 DEELNRV
-706 RIEIRDE
+706 RIEIKDE

-769 ELPASDQQ
+769 DLPATKQL
-777 PEVIEVD
+777 PESVEED
-784 QITDEP
+784 DRAEDA

>member
-1 MPYIA
+1 M
-6 RGYKPRGEQ
+6 
-15 KNLSIKTKLSMIM
+15 SIKTKLSMIM

-55 ENKMVLTAKQIAIA
+55 ETKMVLTAKQIAIS

-74 YSSDYV
+74 NSLDYV
-80 KRQIGNNLWLAA
+80 KRQIGNNLWLAS

-113 LSQKV
+113 LSKKV

-127 QTDDDIVVSR
+127 QTEDDIVVTR
-137 SSDPREIGLSTK
+137 SSDPREVGLSTK
-149 SMTYWY
+149 KMTYWY

-160 LFEKQQVTIP
+160 LFEKHQVTITE
-170 QGQKLE
+170 GQKLD

-213 NTEVDDYVK
+213 NAEVDGYVK
-222 ISSPDEILNK
+222 ISGPDEILTK

-252 SPNMGDDGRD
+252 SPNMSDDGRD
-262 SNFSKLNNRPIRF
+262 SNYSKLNNRPIRF

-281 STNEDHRAVVRA
+281 TAAEDHRAVVRA

-307 EQKVLKSFI
+307 DQKVLKSFI

-321 NQSSYVISIVM
+321 NEASYVISIVM

-381 NDVAEGHFDFRLKV
+381 NDVADGHFDFRLKV

-408 NAMIRNLGHYTSRL
+408 NAMIRNLGHYTNRL

-451 LEGKVLRVNRAFEQ
+451 LDGKVLRVNRAFEQ
-465 LYGFRSREVEGR
+465 LYGWRSREVENR
-477 NLKIIPP
+477 KLKIIPP
-484 EAEEEMKRQHAQLVE
+484 EAEEEMKEQHAQLVE
-499 GMSITSNE
+499 GLSITSNE
-507 TTWMKKDGTRVE
+507 TVWMKKDGTRVE

-530 AGEITALISVSRD
+530 LGEITALISVSRD

-582 GFLQLQQES
+582 GFLQLQQET

-626 FQNRDIRFILGDV
+626 FQERDIRFILGDV

-651 VEFVLRASSDSA
+651 VEFVLSASPDSA

-683 MEAMPNGGSIH
+683 MEAMPDGGSIRIRLH
-694 IKLKH
+694 H
-699 DEQLKRV
+699 DKELNRV
-706 RIEIRDE
+706 RIEIKDE

-769 ELPASDQQ
+769 DLPASKQLSESVEGENQADHA
-777 PEVIEVD
+777 PK
-784 QITDEP
+784 
-790 FTDEEN
+790 DEEN

>member
-1 MPYIA
+1 M
-6 RGYKPRGEQ
+6 
-15 KNLSIKTKLSMIM
+15 SIKTKLSMIM

-55 ENKMVLTAKQIAIA
+55 ENKMVLTAKQIAIS

-74 YSSDYV
+74 YSSEYV
-80 KRQIGNNLWLAA
+80 KRQIGSNLWLAS

-100 PDINNITNEELVR
+100 PDINNITNEDLVR
-113 LSQKV
+113 VSKKV

-127 QTDDDIVVSR
+127 QTEDDIVVTR

-160 LFEKQQVTIP
+160 LFEKHQVTIP
-170 QGQKLE
+170 QGQALD

-198 YHDGKRNYIINPFYN
+198 YHDGERNYIINPFYN
-213 NTEVDDYVK
+213 NAEVDDYVK
-222 ISSPDEILNK
+222 ISGPDEILNK

-252 SPNMGDDGRD
+252 SPSMNDDGRD
-262 SNFSKLNNRPIRF
+262 SNFSKLNNKPIRF

-281 STNEDHRAVVRA
+281 TTEEDHRAVVKA

-307 EQKVLKSFI
+307 DQKVLKSFI
-316 PIFTP
+316 PIFNP
-321 NQSSYVISIVM
+321 NQSSYVIGIVM

-373 IQSILGKV
+373 IQLILGKV
-381 NDVAEGHFDFRLKV
+381 NDVVDGHFDFRLKV
-395 RRKDELGQLANRI
+395 KRKDELGQLANRI
-408 NAMIRNLGHYTSRL
+408 NAMIRNLGHYTNRL

-451 LEGKVLRVNRAFEQ
+451 LDGNVLRVNRAFEQ
-465 LYGFRSREVEGR
+465 LYGWRSREVEGR
-477 NLKIIPP
+477 TLKIIPP
-484 EAEEEMKRQHAQLVE
+484 EAEEERREQHAQLIE

-530 AGEITALISVSRD
+530 EGEITALISVSRD

-582 GFLQLQQES
+582 GFLQLQQQT

-626 FQNRDIRFILGDV
+626 FQDRDIRFILGDV

-651 VEFVLRASSDSA
+651 VEFVLSASSDSA

-683 MEAMPNGGSIH
+683 MEAMPNGGSIRIRLH
-694 IKLKH
+694 HEEELN
-699 DEQLKRV
+699 RV
-706 RIEIRDE
+706 RIEIKDE

-754 MDIKSVMNKGTTVII
+754 MDIRSVMNKGTTVII
-769 ELPASDQQ
+769 DLPASDKLPEQAEDDNSTEQ
-777 PEVIEVD
+777 P
-784 QITDEP
+784 P
-790 FTDEEN
+790 TDEEN

>member
-6 RGYKPRGEQ
+6 KGYKPRGEL
-15 KNLSIKTKLSMIM
+15 KKLSIKTKLSMIM

-35 LVLNIALSYYTTEEN
+35 LILNIALSYYTTEEN

-55 ENKMVLTAKQIAIA
+55 ETKMVLTAKQIAIS

-74 YSSDYV
+74 NSLDYV
-80 KRQIGNNLWLAA
+80 KRQIGNNLWLAS

-113 LSQKV
+113 LSKKV

-127 QTDDDIVVSR
+127 QTEDDIVVTR
-137 SSDPREIGLSTK
+137 SSDPREVGLSTK
-149 SMTYWY
+149 KMTYWY

-160 LFEKQQVTIP
+160 LFEKHQVTIT
-170 QGQKLE
+170 QGQKLD

-213 NTEVDDYVK
+213 NAEVDDYVK
-222 ISSPDEILNK
+222 ISGPDEILNK

-252 SPNMGDDGRD
+252 SPNMSDDGRD
-262 SNFSKLNNRPIRF
+262 SNYSKLNSRPIRF

-281 STNEDHRAVVRA
+281 TADEDHRAVVRA

-321 NQSSYVISIVM
+321 NEASYVISIVM

-381 NDVAEGHFDFRLKV
+381 NDVADGHFDFRLKV

-408 NAMIRNLGHYTSRL
+408 NAMIRNLGHYTNRL

-451 LEGKVLRVNRAFEQ
+451 LDGKVLRVNRAFEQ
-465 LYGFRSREVEGR
+465 LYGWRSREVENR
-477 NLKIIPP
+477 KLKIIPP
-484 EAEEEMKRQHAQLVE
+484 EAEEEMKQQHAQLIE
-499 GMSITSNE
+499 GLSITSNE
-507 TTWMKKDGTRVE
+507 TVWMKKDGTRVE

-530 AGEITALISVSRD
+530 LGEITALISVSRD

-582 GFLQLQQES
+582 GFLQLQQET

-626 FQNRDIRFILGDV
+626 FQERDIRFILGDV

-651 VEFVLRASSDSA
+651 VEFVLNASSDSA

-683 MEAMPNGGSIH
+683 MEAMPDGGSIR
-694 IKLKH
+694 IRLDH
-699 DEQLKRV
+699 DEELNRV
-706 RIEIRDE
+706 RIEIKDE

-769 ELPASDQQ
+769 DLPATKQL
-777 PEVIEVD
+777 PESVEEED
-784 QITDEP
+784 RAEDAL
-790 FTDEEN
+790 TDEEN

>member
-6 RGYKPRGEQ
+6 KGYKPRGEL
-15 KNLSIKTKLSMIM
+15 KKLSIKTKLSMIM

-35 LVLNIALSYYTTEEN
+35 LILNIALSYYTTEEN

-55 ENKMVLTAKQIAIA
+55 ETKMVLTAKQIAIS

-74 YSSDYV
+74 NSLDYV
-80 KRQIGNNLWLAA
+80 KRQIGNNLWLAS

-113 LSQKV
+113 LSKKV

-127 QTDDDIVVSR
+127 QTEDDIVVTR
-137 SSDPREIGLSTK
+137 SSDPREVGLSTK
-149 SMTYWY
+149 KMTYWY

-160 LFEKQQVTIP
+160 LFEKHQVTIT
-170 QGQKLE
+170 QGQKLD

-213 NTEVDDYVK
+213 NAEVDDYVK
-222 ISSPDEILNK
+222 ISGPDEILNK

-252 SPNMGDDGRD
+252 SPNMSDDGRD
-262 SNFSKLNNRPIRF
+262 SNNSKLNNRPIRF

-281 STNEDHRAVVRA
+281 TADEDHRAVVRA

-321 NQSSYVISIVM
+321 NEASYVISIVM

-381 NDVAEGHFDFRLKV
+381 NDVADGHFDFRLKV

-408 NAMIRNLGHYTSRL
+408 NAMIRNLGHYTNRL

-451 LEGKVLRVNRAFEQ
+451 LDGKVLRVNRAFEQ
-465 LYGFRSREVEGR
+465 LYGWRSREVENR
-477 NLKIIPP
+477 RLKIIPP
-484 EAEEEMKRQHAQLVE
+484 EAEEEMKQQHAQLIE
-499 GMSITSNE
+499 GLSITSNE
-507 TTWMKKDGTRVE
+507 TIWMKKDGTRVE

-530 AGEITALISVSRD
+530 LGEITALISVSRD

-582 GFLQLQQES
+582 GFLQLQQET

-626 FQNRDIRFILGDV
+626 FQERDIRFILGDV

-651 VEFVLRASSDSA
+651 VEFVLNASSDSA

-683 MEAMPNGGSIH
+683 MEAMPNGGSIR
-694 IKLKH
+694 IRLDH
-699 DEQLKRV
+699 DEELNRV
-706 RIEIRDE
+706 RIEIKDE

-769 ELPASDQQ
+769 DLPATKQL
-777 PEVIEVD
+777 PESVEED
-784 QITDEP
+784 DRTEDAL
-790 FTDEEN
+790 TDEEN

>member
-1 MPYIA
+1 M
-6 RGYKPRGEQ
+6 
-15 KNLSIKTKLSMIM
+15 SIKTKLSMIM

-55 ENKMVLTAKQIAIA
+55 ENKMVLTAKQIAIS

-74 YSSDYV
+74 YSSEYV
-80 KRQIGNNLWLAA
+80 KRQIGSNLWLAS

-100 PDINNITNEELVR
+100 PDINNITNEDLVR
-113 LSQKV
+113 VSKKV

-127 QTDDDIVVSR
+127 QTEDDIVVTR

-160 LFEKQQVTIP
+160 LFEKHQVTIP
-170 QGQKLE
+170 QGQALD

-213 NTEVDDYVK
+213 NAEVDDYVK
-222 ISSPDEILNK
+222 ISGPDEILNK

-252 SPNMGDDGRD
+252 SPSMNDDGRD
-262 SNFSKLNNRPIRF
+262 SNFSKLNSKPIRF

-281 STNEDHRAVVRA
+281 TTEEDHRAVVKA

-307 EQKVLKSFI
+307 DQKVLKSFI

-321 NQSSYVISIVM
+321 NQSSYVIGIVM

-373 IQSILGKV
+373 IQLILGKV
-381 NDVAEGHFDFRLKV
+381 NDVVDGHFDFRLKV

-408 NAMIRNLGHYTSRL
+408 NAMIRNLGHYTNRL

-451 LEGKVLRVNRAFEQ
+451 LDGNVLRVNRAFEQ
-465 LYGFRSREVEGR
+465 LYGWRSREVEGR
-477 NLKIIPP
+477 TLKIIPP
-484 EAEEEMKRQHAQLVE
+484 EAEEERREQHAQLIE

-530 AGEITALISVSRD
+530 EGEITALISVSRD

-582 GFLQLQQES
+582 GFLQLQQQT

-626 FQNRDIRFILGDV
+626 FQDRDIRFILGDV

-651 VEFVLRASSDSA
+651 VEFVLSASSDSA

-683 MEAMPNGGSIH
+683 MEAMPNGGSIQIRLH
-694 IKLKH
+694 HEEELN
-699 DEQLKRV
+699 RV
-706 RIEIRDE
+706 RIEIKDE

-754 MDIKSVMNKGTTVII
+754 MDIRSVMNKGTTVII
-769 ELPASDQQ
+769 DLPASDKLPEQAGDDNSTEQ
-777 PEVIEVD
+777 P
-784 QITDEP
+784 P
-790 FTDEEN
+790 TDEEN

>member
-1 MPYIA
+1 M
-6 RGYKPRGEQ
+6 
-15 KNLSIKTKLSMIM
+15 SIKTKLSMIM

-35 LVLNIALSYYTTEEN
+35 LILNIALSYYTTEEN

-55 ENKMVLTAKQIAIA
+55 ETKMVLTAKQIAIS

-74 YSSDYV
+74 NSLDYV
-80 KRQIGNNLWLAA
+80 KRQIGNNLWLAS

-113 LSQKV
+113 LSKKV

-127 QTDDDIVVSR
+127 QTEDDIVVTR
-137 SSDPREIGLSTK
+137 SSDPREVGLSTK
-149 SMTYWY
+149 KMTYWY

-160 LFEKQQVTIP
+160 LFEKHQVTIT
-170 QGQKLE
+170 QGQKLD

-213 NTEVDDYVK
+213 NAEVDDYVK
-222 ISSPDEILNK
+222 ISGPDEILNK

-252 SPNMGDDGRD
+252 SPNMSDDGRD
-262 SNFSKLNNRPIRF
+262 SNYSKLNNRPIRF

-281 STNEDHRAVVRA
+281 TADEDHRAVVRA

-321 NQSSYVISIVM
+321 NEASYVISIVM

-381 NDVAEGHFDFRLKV
+381 NDVADGHFDFRLKV

-408 NAMIRNLGHYTSRL
+408 NAMIRNLGHYTNRL

-451 LEGKVLRVNRAFEQ
+451 LDGKVLRVNRAFEQ
-465 LYGFRSREVEGR
+465 LYGWRSREVENR
-477 NLKIIPP
+477 RLKIIPP
-484 EAEEEMKRQHAQLVE
+484 EAEEEMKQQHAQLIE
-499 GMSITSNE
+499 GLSITSNE
-507 TTWMKKDGTRVE
+507 TVWMKKDGTRVE

-530 AGEITALISVSRD
+530 LGEITALISVSRD

-582 GFLQLQQES
+582 GFLQLQQET

-626 FQNRDIRFILGDV
+626 FQERDIRFILGDV

-651 VEFVLRASSDSA
+651 VEFVLNASSDSA

-683 MEAMPNGGSIH
+683 MEAMPNGGSIR
-694 IKLKH
+694 IRLDH
-699 DEQLKRV
+699 DEELNRV
-706 RIEIRDE
+706 RIEIKDE

-769 ELPASDQQ
+769 DLPATKQL
-777 PEVIEVD
+777 PESVEED
-784 QITDEP
+784 DRAEDA

>member
-6 RGYKPRGEQ
+6 KGYKPRGEL
-15 KNLSIKTKLSMIM
+15 KKLSIKTKLSMIM

-35 LVLNIALSYYTTEEN
+35 LILNIALSYYTTEEN

-55 ENKMVLTAKQIAIA
+55 ETKMVLTAKQIAIS

-74 YSSDYV
+74 NSLDYV
-80 KRQIGNNLWLAA
+80 KRQIGNNLWLAS

-113 LSQKV
+113 LSKKV

-127 QTDDDIVVSR
+127 QTEDDIVVTR
-137 SSDPREIGLSTK
+137 SSDPREVGLSTK
-149 SMTYWY
+149 KMTYWY

-160 LFEKQQVTIP
+160 LFEKHQVTIT
-170 QGQKLE
+170 QGQKLD

-213 NTEVDDYVK
+213 NAEVDDYVK
-222 ISSPDEILNK
+222 ISGPDEILNK

-252 SPNMGDDGRD
+252 SPNMSDDGRD
-262 SNFSKLNNRPIRF
+262 SNYSKLNNRPIRF

-281 STNEDHRAVVRA
+281 TADEDHRAVVRA

-321 NQSSYVISIVM
+321 NEASYVISIVM

-381 NDVAEGHFDFRLKV
+381 NDVADGHFDFRLKV

-408 NAMIRNLGHYTSRL
+408 NAMIRNLGHYTNRL

-451 LEGKVLRVNRAFEQ
+451 LDGKVLRVNRAFEQ
-465 LYGFRSREVEGR
+465 LYGWRSREVENR
-477 NLKIIPP
+477 RLKIIPP
-484 EAEEEMKRQHAQLVE
+484 EAEEEMKQQHAQLIE
-499 GMSITSNE
+499 GLSITSNE
-507 TTWMKKDGTRVE
+507 TVWMKKDGTRVE

-530 AGEITALISVSRD
+530 LGEITALISVSRD

-582 GFLQLQQES
+582 GFLQLQQET

-626 FQNRDIRFILGDV
+626 FQERDIRFILGDV

-651 VEFVLRASSDSA
+651 VEFVLNASSDSA

-683 MEAMPNGGSIH
+683 MEAMPNGGSIR
-694 IKLKH
+694 IRLDH
-699 DEQLKRV
+699 DEELNRV
-706 RIEIRDE
+706 RIEIKDE

-769 ELPASDQQ
+769 DLPATKQLS
-777 PEVIEVD
+777 ESVD
-784 QITDEP
+784 EDDRAEDAL
-790 FTDEEN
+790 TDEEN

>member
-1 MPYIA
+1 
-6 RGYKPRGEQ
+6 
-15 KNLSIKTKLSMIM
+15 M

-55 ENKMVLTAKQIAIA
+55 ENKMVLTAKQIAIS

-74 YSSDYV
+74 YSSEYV
-80 KRQIGNNLWLAA
+80 KRQIGSNLWLAS

-100 PDINNITNEELVR
+100 PDINNITNEDLVR
-113 LSQKV
+113 VSKKV

-127 QTDDDIVVSR
+127 QTEDDIVVTR

-160 LFEKQQVTIP
+160 LFEKHQVTIP
-170 QGQKLE
+170 QGQALD

-213 NTEVDDYVK
+213 NAEVDDYVK
-222 ISSPDEILNK
+222 ISGPDEILNK

-252 SPNMGDDGRD
+252 SPSMNDDGRD
-262 SNFSKLNNRPIRF
+262 SNFSKLNSKPIRF

-281 STNEDHRAVVRA
+281 TTEEDHRAVVKA

-307 EQKVLKSFI
+307 DQKVLKSFI

-321 NQSSYVISIVM
+321 NQSSYVIGIVM

-373 IQSILGKV
+373 IQLILGKV
-381 NDVAEGHFDFRLKV
+381 NDVVDGHFDFRLKV

-408 NAMIRNLGHYTSRL
+408 NAMIRNLGHYTNRL

-451 LEGKVLRVNRAFEQ
+451 LDGNVLRVNRAFEQ
-465 LYGFRSREVEGR
+465 LYGWRSREVEGR
-477 NLKIIPP
+477 TLKIIPP
-484 EAEEEMKRQHAQLVE
+484 EAEEERREQHAQLIE

-530 AGEITALISVSRD
+530 EGEITALISVSRD

-582 GFLQLQQES
+582 GFLQLQQQT

-626 FQNRDIRFILGDV
+626 FQDRDIRFILGDV

-651 VEFVLRASSDSA
+651 VEFVLSASSDSA

-683 MEAMPNGGSIH
+683 MEAMPNGGSIQIRLH
-694 IKLKH
+694 HEEELN
-699 DEQLKRV
+699 RV
-706 RIEIRDE
+706 RIEIKDE

-754 MDIKSVMNKGTTVII
+754 MDIRSVMNKGTTVII
-769 ELPASDQQ
+769 DLPASDKLPEQAGDDNSTEQ
-777 PEVIEVD
+777 P
-784 QITDEP
+784 P
-790 FTDEEN
+790 TDEEN

>member
-1 MPYIA
+1 
-6 RGYKPRGEQ
+6 
-15 KNLSIKTKLSMIM
+15 M

-55 ENKMVLTAKQIAIA
+55 ENKMVLTAKQIAIS

-74 YSSDYV
+74 YSSEYV
-80 KRQIGNNLWLAA
+80 KRQIGSNLWLAS
-92 VMAAEELD
+92 VMTAEELD
-100 PDINNITNEELVR
+100 PDINNITNEDLVR
-113 LSQKV
+113 VSKKV

-127 QTDDDIVVSR
+127 QTEDDIIVTR

-155 QAFKQ
+155 QAFQQ
-160 LFEKQQVTIP
+160 LFEKHQVTIP
-170 QGQKLE
+170 QGQALD

-213 NTEVDDYVK
+213 NAEVDDYVK
-222 ISSPDEILNK
+222 ISGPDEILNK

-252 SPNMGDDGRD
+252 SPSMNDDGRD
-262 SNFSKLNNRPIRF
+262 SNFSKLNNKPIRF

-281 STNEDHRAVVRA
+281 TTEEDHRAVVKA

-307 EQKVLKSFI
+307 DQKVLKSFI

-321 NQSSYVISIVM
+321 NQSSYVIGIVM

-373 IQSILGKV
+373 IQLILGKV
-381 NDVAEGHFDFRLKV
+381 NDVVDGHFDFRLKV
-395 RRKDELGQLANRI
+395 KRKDELGQLANRI
-408 NAMIRNLGHYTSRL
+408 NAMIRNLGHYTNRL

-451 LEGKVLRVNRAFEQ
+451 LDGNVLRVNRAFEQ
-465 LYGFRSREVEGR
+465 LYGWRSREVEGR
-477 NLKIIPP
+477 TLKIIPP
-484 EAEEEMKRQHAQLVE
+484 EAEEERREQHAQLIE

-530 AGEITALISVSRD
+530 EGEITALISVSRD

-582 GFLQLQQES
+582 GFLQLQQQT

-626 FQNRDIRFILGDV
+626 FQDRDIRFILGDV

-651 VEFVLRASSDSA
+651 VEFVLSASSDSA

-683 MEAMPNGGSIH
+683 MEAMPNGGSIRIRLH
-694 IKLKH
+694 HEEELN
-699 DEQLKRV
+699 RV
-706 RIEIRDE
+706 RIEIKDE

-754 MDIKSVMNKGTTVII
+754 MDIRSVMNKGTTVII
-769 ELPASDQQ
+769 DLPASDKLPEQAEDNNVTEQ
-777 PEVIEVD
+777 P
-784 QITDEP
+784 P
-790 FTDEEN
+790 TDEEN

>member
-1 MPYIA
+1 M
-6 RGYKPRGEQ
+6 
-15 KNLSIKTKLSMIM
+15 SIKTKLSMIM

-55 ENKMVLTAKQIAIA
+55 ENKMVLTAKQIAIS

-80 KRQIGNNLWLAA
+80 KRQIGSNLWLASI
-92 VMAAEELD
+92 MAAEELD
-100 PDINNITNEELVR
+100 PDIRNITNEELVR
-113 LSQKV
+113 LSKKV

-170 QGQKLE
+170 QGQKLD

-189 PSDIDIWGY
+189 PTDIDIWGY

-222 ISSPDEILNK
+222 ISSPDEILTK

-252 SPNMGDDGRD
+252 NPDMRDDGRD
-262 SNFSKLNNRPIRF
+262 TNFSKLNNRPIRF

-281 STNEDHRAVVRA
+281 SVDEDHRAVVRA
-293 IRTGQ
+293 VRTGQ

-307 EQKVLKSFI
+307 DQKVLKSFI

-321 NQSSYVISIVM
+321 NESSYVISIVM

-381 NDVAEGHFDFRLKV
+381 NDVADGHFDFRLKIK
-395 RRKDELGQLANRI
+395 RKDELGQLANRI

-477 NLKIIPP
+477 LLKIIPP
-484 EAEEEMKRQHAQLVE
+484 EAEEEMKRQHAQLIE

-507 TTWMKKDGTRVE
+507 TIWMKKDGTRVE

-582 GFLQLQQES
+582 GFLQLQQQS

-626 FQNRDIRFILGDV
+626 FQERDIRFILGDV

-651 VEFVLRASSDSA
+651 VEFVLQASSESA

-678 LLKNG
+678 VLKNG

-694 IKLKH
+694 IKLKV
-699 DEQLKRV
+699 DESAKRV

-713 GIGIPEEMMPKLGE
+713 GIGIPEEMMSKLGE

-754 MDIKSVMNKGTTVII
+754 MDIKSVMNRGTTVII
-769 ELPASDQQ
+769 ELPASELQTQLQEADQPAEQQ
-777 PEVIEVD
+777 P
-784 QITDEP
+784 
-790 FTDEEN
+790 DEEN

>member
-1 MPYIA
+1 M
-6 RGYKPRGEQ
+6 
-15 KNLSIKTKLSMIM
+15 SIKTKLSMIM

-35 LVLNIALSYYTTEEN
+35 LILNIALSYYTTEEN

-55 ENKMVLTAKQIAIA
+55 ETKMVLTAKQIAIS

-74 YSSDYV
+74 NSLDYV
-80 KRQIGNNLWLAA
+80 KRQIGNNLWLAS

-113 LSQKV
+113 LSKKV

-127 QTDDDIVVSR
+127 QTEDDIVVTR
-137 SSDPREIGLSTK
+137 SSDPREVGLSTK
-149 SMTYWY
+149 KMTYWY

-160 LFEKQQVTIP
+160 LFEKHQVTIT
-170 QGQKLE
+170 QGQKLD

-213 NTEVDDYVK
+213 NAEVDDYVK
-222 ISSPDEILNK
+222 ISGPDEILNK

-252 SPNMGDDGRD
+252 SPNMSDDGRD
-262 SNFSKLNNRPIRF
+262 SNYSKLNNRPIRF

-281 STNEDHRAVVRA
+281 TADEDHRAVVRA

-321 NQSSYVISIVM
+321 NEASYVISIVM

-381 NDVAEGHFDFRLKV
+381 NDVADGHFDFRLKV

-408 NAMIRNLGHYTSRL
+408 NAMIRNLGHYTNRL

-451 LEGKVLRVNRAFEQ
+451 LDGKVLRVNRAFEQ
-465 LYGFRSREVEGR
+465 LYGWRSREVENR
-477 NLKIIPP
+477 RLKIIPP
-484 EAEEEMKRQHAQLVE
+484 EAEEEMRQQHAQLIE
-499 GMSITSNE
+499 GLSITSNE
-507 TTWMKKDGTRVE
+507 TVWMKKDGTRVE

-530 AGEITALISVSRD
+530 LGEITALISVSRD

-582 GFLQLQQES
+582 GFLQLQQET

-626 FQNRDIRFILGDV
+626 FQERDIRFILGDV

-651 VEFVLRASSDSA
+651 VEFVLNASSDSA

-683 MEAMPNGGSIH
+683 MEAMPNGGSIR
-694 IKLKH
+694 IRLDH
-699 DEQLKRV
+699 DEELNRV
-706 RIEIRDE
+706 RIEIKDE

-769 ELPASDQQ
+769 DLPATKQL
-777 PEVIEVD
+777 PESVEED
-784 QITDEP
+784 DRAEDA

>member
-1 MPYIA
+1 M
-6 RGYKPRGEQ
+6 
-15 KNLSIKTKLSMIM
+15 SIKTKLSMIM

-35 LVLNIALSYYTTEEN
+35 LILNIALSYYTTEEN

-55 ENKMVLTAKQIAIA
+55 ETKMVLTAKQIAIS

-74 YSSDYV
+74 NSLDYV
-80 KRQIGNNLWLAA
+80 KRQIGNNLWLAS

-113 LSQKV
+113 LSKKV

-127 QTDDDIVVSR
+127 QTEDDIVVTR
-137 SSDPREIGLSTK
+137 SSDPREVGLSTK
-149 SMTYWY
+149 KMTYWY

-160 LFEKQQVTIP
+160 LFEKHQVTIT
-170 QGQKLE
+170 QGQKLD

-213 NTEVDDYVK
+213 NAEVDDYVK
-222 ISSPDEILNK
+222 ISGPDEILNK

-252 SPNMGDDGRD
+252 SPNMSDDGRD
-262 SNFSKLNNRPIRF
+262 SNNSKLNNRPIRF

-281 STNEDHRAVVRA
+281 TADEDHRAVVRA

-321 NQSSYVISIVM
+321 NEASYVISIVM

-381 NDVAEGHFDFRLKV
+381 NDVADGHFDFRLKV

-408 NAMIRNLGHYTSRL
+408 NAMIRNLGHYTNRL

-451 LEGKVLRVNRAFEQ
+451 LDGKVLRVNRAFEQ
-465 LYGFRSREVEGR
+465 LYGWRSREVENR
-477 NLKIIPP
+477 RLKIIPP
-484 EAEEEMKRQHAQLVE
+484 EAEEEMKQQHAQLIE
-499 GMSITSNE
+499 GLSITSNE
-507 TTWMKKDGTRVE
+507 TIWMKKDGSRVE

-530 AGEITALISVSRD
+530 LGEITALISVSRD

-582 GFLQLQQES
+582 GFLQLQQET

-626 FQNRDIRFILGDV
+626 FQERDIRFILGDV

-651 VEFVLRASSDSA
+651 VEFVLNASSDSA

-683 MEAMPNGGSIH
+683 MEAMPNGGSIR
-694 IKLKH
+694 IRLDH
-699 DEQLKRV
+699 DEELNRV
-706 RIEIRDE
+706 RIEIKDE

-769 ELPASDQQ
+769 DLPATKQL
-777 PEVIEVD
+777 PESVEED
-784 QITDEP
+784 DRTEDAL
-790 FTDEEN
+790 TDEEN